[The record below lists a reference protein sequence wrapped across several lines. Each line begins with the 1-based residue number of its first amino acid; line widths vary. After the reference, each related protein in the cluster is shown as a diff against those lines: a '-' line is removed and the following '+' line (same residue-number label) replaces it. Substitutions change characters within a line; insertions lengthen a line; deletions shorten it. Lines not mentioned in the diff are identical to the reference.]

1 MKAVVFGGNGYI
13 GRHFKNLTRS
23 FDDVVLVDHRQP
35 PAANVEY
42 ADVREPIPIEIAGDS
57 PPDWIILVAAVHREP
72 GHRPHEYF
80 ETNLKG
86 ARSIA
91 TYADSV
97 GCRNIFFVSSSSVYG
112 PMAEP
117 TDEQTIP
124 CPNSAYGCSKLCAEL
139 ILEGWW
145 HAAPRD
151 RRLVICRPGVV
162 YGPGDPGNVLR
173 MIRAIRRGRFVIPG
187 TRRVHKSY
195 AYIAGLI
202 DSVDFTVARSE
213 RFILYN
219 YVERETET
227 LGRLVIAIQDEFACR
242 RPVPSLPA
250 APVVAAAYAIQ
261 TLTRGRSVVHPVRV
275 KKAAQ
280 PTHVVPRWLIE
291 NGFDFRFDF
300 RSSLEHWRS
309 VAPQDFD
316 LSYIVPRPSAAPKVP
331 AVVRV
336 RPEERSSNTFERDLA
351 ALRAR
356 FRRVAVVHDWLTV
369 PGGSE
374 QVLGALLELFP
385 DAEIFTSVYDPEP
398 WPATIRERVVHASFL
413 RRLPQANRL
422 YPRLLPLMR
431 RAFRSFDLGDFDLV
445 LSSSHAFAK
454 SAISKGQPHVCYCHT
469 PLRLVWE
476 PRFLARE
483 SVGPIGRGSAALM
496 RSRLRRIDRQDAS
509 ALDAIMANSSYTAE
523 RIRRYWDRSATVVH
537 PPVAVERFLEEE
549 RRPGPSYVVLGRV
562 VPYKR
567 VDLAVAACARLGR
580 PVTVVGEGRGLEQAR
595 MAADGRARFVGRISD
610 VEVASI
616 LSEARAVICCADED
630 FGIVPVEAQAAGVP
644 VIAYGVGGHRDSVED
659 GRHGVLFGEQ
669 TVESVSEAI
678 ERFEGL
684 SFDPELL
691 RANAARFSTPR
702 FHREVVAVLARF
714 AINESARL
722 PAQIS
727 PGRSA
732 ERHATDQPAALGTAA
747 GTASSPRKS

>member
-1 MKAVVFGGNGYI
+1 MKAVVFGGDGYI
-13 GRHFKNLTRS
+13 GRHLENLTRS
-23 FDDVVLVDHRQP
+23 FDEVVLVDHRQP
-35 PAANVEY
+35 SAADVEY
-42 ADVREPIPIEIAGDS
+42 ADVREPIPIEIAGGS
-57 PPDWIILVAAVHREP
+57 PPDWIVLVAAVHREP

-91 TYADSV
+91 AYADAV
-97 GCRNIFFVSSSSVYG
+97 GCKNIFFVSSSSVYG
-112 PMAEP
+112 AMADP

-139 ILEGWW
+139 ILGGWQ
-145 HAAPRD
+145 AAHHD

-173 MIRAIRRGRFVIPG
+173 MIRAIRRGLFVIPG

-213 RFILYN
+213 PFILYN

-227 LGRLVIAIQDEFACR
+227 LGRLVGAIQDEFRCR
-242 RPVPSLPA
+242 RPVPSLPT

-300 RSSLEHWRS
+300 RSSLTHWRS

-316 LSYIVPRPSAAPKVP
+316 LPGRVAPRPLATRTRIAEVP
-331 AVVRV
+331 AVVEYATPPPAAVAGV
-336 RPEERSSNTFERDLA
+336 REGSDTFVRDLA
-351 ALRAR
+351 ALQAR
-356 FRRVAVVHDWLTV
+356 FPRVALVHDWLTV

-374 QVLGALLELFP
+374 QVLAALLELFP
-385 DAEIFTSVYDPEP
+385 GGEIFTSVYDPEP
-398 WPATIRERVVHASFL
+398 WPPTIRERVVHASFVG
-413 RRLPQANRL
+413 RVPRANRL

-431 RAFRSFDLGDFDLV
+431 QAFRSFDFHEFDLI

-454 SAISKGQPHVCYCHT
+454 SAVGNGQPHVCYCHT
-469 PLRLVWE
+469 PLRLLWE

-483 SVGPIGRGSAALM
+483 SIGPLSRGSAALL
-496 RSRLRRIDRQDAS
+496 RSRLRRVDRQDAG

-537 PPVAVERFLEEE
+537 PPVVVERFLEQE
-549 RRPGPSYVVLGRV
+549 RRAGPSYVVLGRV

-580 PVTVVGEGRGLEQAR
+580 PVTVVGEGRGLAQAR
-595 MAADGRARFVGRISD
+595 AAAGRGARFLGRVSD
-610 VEVASI
+610 GEVESI

-659 GRHGVLFGEQ
+659 GRHGVLFAEQ
-669 TVESVSEAI
+669 TVEAVTAAI

-684 SFDPELL
+684 AFDSEVL

-702 FHREVVAVLARF
+702 FHREVVSVLAPLAADHEAQRPVDMV
-714 AINESARL
+714 SA
-722 PAQIS
+722 
-727 PGRSA
+727 
-732 ERHATDQPAALGTAA
+732 
-747 GTASSPRKS
+747 ASSRRLASL